1 MQYMKDF
8 DYKLVITD
16 IKKNK
21 EITWDNNDL
30 FSGKDKDVW
39 LAKEIRESISK
50 WLKEERIWNT
60 NMIEI

>member
-16 IKKNK
+16 IKKDK
-21 EITWDNNDL
+21 EITLDNNDL

-39 LAKEIRESISK
+39 LAKEIRERISK
-50 WLKEERIWNT
+50 WLVEKRI
-60 NMIEI
+60 